1 MKSFVVSYSKLK
13 TIKTQRNLSYCY
25 IEDGLIYTI
34 FLVDNPKDVY
44 YYTKLIQDSNTD
56 IVDFETNIKPTAISY
71 NDLQDG
77 IVDQFIKFKPFTG
90 LGLIRSVTEKTD
102 STKVYAVSHNLGDKC
117 TWHLKSLQIT
127 GETLINSG
135 DNLTFTSAYPYWI
148 DTYRVTSDSNLGKR
162 PQIYIDGVPQMQ
174 YNSQDKQTNSNLTIN
189 YENGSV
195 LFDTPTSANITA
207 NYWYATT
214 SEWEIS
220 PSPGKML
227 VIDKVEGQFSN
238 DMQVFNDI
246 ILFEVYVGP
255 YKVGGQRYKSA
266 QDIHNWANAPSISPK
281 FGELVKDVTVFPWNY
296 ISTTIL
302 KSSLNMKLVIRL
314 LENQPFTW
322 PTYNKN
328 NFATA
333 TLYMLSE
340 DL

>member
-1 MKSFVVSYSKLK
+1 MKEFNVSYSKLK
-13 TIKTQRNLSYCY
+13 NIKTQRNLTYNY
-25 IEDGLIYTI
+25 IEERNNYLI
-34 FLVDNPKDVY
+34 FLVDNPKDAY
-44 YYTKLIQDSNTD
+44 YKTGVFKDTDDS
-56 IVDFETNIKPTAISY
+56 IDFETNIETTATLYS
-71 NDLQDG
+71 DLQDG

-102 STKVYAVSHNLGDKC
+102 STKVYSVSHNLGDKC
-117 TWHLKSLQIT
+117 TWHLKSLQIA
-127 GETLINSG
+127 GESLIDSG
-135 DNLTFTSAYPYWI
+135 DHLTFTSQHSHWI
-148 DTYRVTSDSNLGKR
+148 DTYRVTNDSNLGKR
-162 PQIYIDGVPQMQ
+162 PQIYIDGIPQMS
-174 YNSQDKQTNSNLTIN
+174 YNSQGKQTNSNIAVD
-189 YENGSV
+189 YENGYV

-207 NYWYATT
+207 DYWYATT

-220 PSPGKML
+220 PSPGKIL
-227 VIDKVEGQFSN
+227 IIDKVEGQFSN

-281 FGELVKDVTVFPWNY
+281 FGELVSDVTMFPWNY

-302 KSSLNMKLVIRL
+302 KSSLNMKLVVRL
-314 LENQPFTW
+314 MDNQPFTW
-322 PTYNKN
+322 PIYNKN